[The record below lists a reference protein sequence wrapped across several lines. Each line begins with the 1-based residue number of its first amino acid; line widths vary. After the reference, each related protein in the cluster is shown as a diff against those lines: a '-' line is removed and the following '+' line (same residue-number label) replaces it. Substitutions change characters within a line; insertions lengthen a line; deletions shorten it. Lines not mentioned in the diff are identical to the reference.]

1 MPSACGDA
9 RLPVARAL
17 FLGVLTA
24 LVLAGATTRS
34 GAGEQEAPQSRSGDE
49 PQLRLGQTGAVL
61 GPTARTASW
70 HGGVFTAATGEQV
83 RVEVSDTYVAETVS
97 AQAWADFF
105 ARLVHGE
112 ELASVT
118 VRIAPVAEVKG
129 LCGEEALGCYGGGMV
144 VVPGEL
150 SGGAT
155 PEEIARH
162 EYGHHVAASRVNP
175 PWRAIDW
182 GPKRWATQAGVCAR
196 TAASTAFPD
205 GNGDYRLRPGEAF
218 AEAYRVLNERRDGV
232 ALTWPIVDD
241 SFIPNDG
248 ALSAVENDVKK
259 PWLAPVTKSVLAR
272 FRQGAPRRW
281 QLQVATPLD
290 GELTAELRLPPGRL
304 DTLEL
309 VSPEG
314 RVLARG
320 LWASASS
327 RKLSFVVCGQR
338 RLALR
343 VTRAGVPGRFDLTVT
358 RP

>member
-1 MPSACGDA
+1 
-9 RLPVARAL
+9 VARAL
-17 FLGVLTA
+17 FIGLLTA

-34 GAGEQEAPQSRSGDE
+34 GAGAPQTPQSRSGDE
-49 PQLRLGQTGAVL
+49 PQLRLGRAGAVL

-70 HGGVFTAATGEQV
+70 HGGVLTAATGEQV
-83 RVEVSDTYVAETVS
+83 RVEVSDAYVAETVS

-105 ARLVHGE
+105 AGLVHGK

-118 VRIAPVAEVKG
+118 VRVAPVAEVKG

-144 VVPGEL
+144 VIPGEL

-162 EYGHHVAASRVNP
+162 EYGHHVAASRLNS

-182 GPKRWATQAGVCAR
+182 GPKRWATQARVCER
-196 TAASTAFPD
+196 TAAGTAFPD
-205 GNGDYRLRPGEAF
+205 GDGEYRLRPAEAF
-218 AEAYRVLNERRDGV
+218 AETYRVLNERRDGL
-232 ALTWPIVDD
+232 ALTWPIVDN
-241 SFIPNDG
+241 SFIPNES
-248 ALSAVENDVKK
+248 ALSAVEDDVEK
-259 PWLAPVTKSVLAR
+259 PWLAPVTKTVLAR

-281 QLQVATPLD
+281 QLQVAAPLD

-304 DTLEL
+304 DRLEL
-309 VSPEG
+309 LSADG

-320 LWASASS
+320 SWASTST
-327 RKLSFVVCGQR
+327 RRLTFVVCGQR

-343 VTRAGVPGRFDLTVT
+343 VTRAGTPGRFDLTVT